1 MKIKDFEGDII
12 GKTMIYTRKRFL
24 REAKLKEATILD
36 ANENKDYV
44 KILLKG
50 EFGRELSWRG
60 WISVDKIKIISIN

>member
-1 MKIKDFEGDII
+1 MKIKDFEGDVV
-12 GKTMIYTRKRFL
+12 GKTMIYTRKRFF
-24 REAKLKEATILD
+24 RETKPKEAMILD
-36 ANENKDYV
+36 IDENKNYI